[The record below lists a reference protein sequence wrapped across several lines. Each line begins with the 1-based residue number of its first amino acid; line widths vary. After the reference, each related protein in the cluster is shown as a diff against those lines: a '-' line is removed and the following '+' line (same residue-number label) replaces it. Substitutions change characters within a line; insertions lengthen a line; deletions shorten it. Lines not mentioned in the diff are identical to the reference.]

1 MQWSMAT
8 FLGAPPPTS
17 VVGSSSA
24 SESSASTMLVA
35 YTGKYSSVAATG
47 SRVPPTMRSG
57 KRDGDSC
64 AYAARSYAS
73 VALASNSA
81 RTASGTRSWTTMSA
95 KCVDAN
101 SLATSSNARG
111 SSTEW
116 MPPLAATTRNVRVYS
131 DSVSSSRRN
140 MSRASPAASSSS
152 SARLSARICL

>member
-1 MQWSMAT
+1 
-8 FLGAPPPTS
+8 
-17 VVGSSSA
+17 
-24 SESSASTMLVA
+24 
-35 YTGKYSSVAATG
+35 
-47 SRVPPTMRSG
+47 
-57 KRDGDSC
+57 
-64 AYAARSYAS
+64 
-73 VALASNSA
+73 
-81 RTASGTRSWTTMSA
+81 MSA

-116 MPPLAATTRNVRVYS
+116 MPPLAATTADPPAATTRNVRVYS